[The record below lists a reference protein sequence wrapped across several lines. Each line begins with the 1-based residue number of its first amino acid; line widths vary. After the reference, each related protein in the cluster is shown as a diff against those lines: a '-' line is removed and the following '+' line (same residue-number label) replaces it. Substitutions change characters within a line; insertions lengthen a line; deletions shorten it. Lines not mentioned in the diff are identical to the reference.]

1 MAFDLTKTAYGQS
14 AVSNLDKI
22 KQIPLEHI
30 ATNAQNFYSMDKI
43 AELADSIRMVGLM
56 HPISVVPDGDRYR
69 LVSGHRR
76 LAAYRLLNEED
87 LPGKWRKIPAIVV
100 RSLDYLEET
109 LALIT
114 ANSTAREL
122 TYREKLE
129 QEKILRETLLA
140 MKAAG
145 TEIPKNLGQY
155 IADQIGV
162 SRNEV
167 SRMHSVNENLIPEAR
182 AKVDAGEMTAQQA
195 YELSRKPEAEQKSE
209 FVDNALSSWQ
219 AEAQERRQNLAL
231 FVRDLA
237 RGLSRSAL
245 SDATTERYESIQ
257 KLQKEW
263 SGRGGGSFEM
273 DYFATGK
280 GVRVSSRGYTN
291 ERLYTYTEVWDALA
305 IHAIRKLT
313 ENPAPTTKESPT
325 GWQTGTPEQ
334 DGEYACLFRSTPGSV
349 ETRRILYW
357 YNECWNLFNTDDGCP
372 ISEMAEVHGWI
383 LLPAAEEDAE

>member
-1 MAFDLTKTAYGQS
+1 MAFSLTGTAYGQS

-22 KQIPLEHI
+22 KQIPLENI
-30 ATNAQNFYSMDKI
+30 ASNTQNFYSMDKI

-56 HPISVVPDGDRYR
+56 HPINVVADGDRYR
-69 LVSGHRR
+69 VVSGHRR
-76 LAAYRLLNEED
+76 MAAYQLLNEED
-87 LPGKWRKIPAIVV
+87 PSGKWCRIPGIVM
-100 RSLDYLEET
+100 RNMGDLEET
-109 LALIT
+109 LALVI
-114 ANSTAREL
+114 ANASSREL
-122 TYREKLE
+122 TYADKLQ
-129 QEKILRETLLA
+129 QERVLRETLLA

-209 FVDNALSSWQ
+209 FVDNVLSSWQ
-219 AEAQERRQNLAL
+219 EEAHERRRNLAL

-245 SDATTERYESIQ
+245 SEAPTERYESIL

-263 SGRGGGSFEM
+263 KGRGGGSFEM

-305 IHAIRKLT
+305 IHAICKLA
-313 ENPAPTTKESPT
+313 EDPAPTTNASST
-325 GWQTGTPEQ
+325 GWQKGTPER
-334 DGEYACLFRSTPGSV
+334 DGEYACRYRSTPDGIV
-349 ETRRILYW
+349 LRKILHW
-357 YNECWNLFNTDDGCP
+357 YNGCWNVFKVDDGCP
-372 ISEMAEVHGWI
+372 IHDGAEVVGWI
-383 LLPAAEEDAE
+383 LLPDNEEA